1 MMGRA
6 AELLRTVQPVDDVP
20 ERFAA
25 LLQERFASRPG
36 ARFVLVASGGATAA
50 ACYDRAAERAEVDWS
65 LVDVYLGDERA
76 VPPDDPD
83 ANQRLVRE
91 HLIEALG
98 GVGSFTPMA
107 ATGDLER
114 CAAAYDEVL
123 RQLLRGP
130 GIDLIHLGVGPDGHT
145 ASLFASAASLT
156 ERERL
161 CVATCDPAGRNPH
174 DRLSVTYPVIDAA
187 RTVVLTVTGPEKHE
201 AIRRIRDGED
211 LPAGRVAAADIR
223 WLVDEA
229 ALRGGGR

>member
-1 MMGRA
+1 MGRA

-20 ERFAA
+20 
-25 LLQERFASRPG
+25 ERFASRPG

-114 CAAAYDEVL
+114 CA
-123 RQLLRGP
+123 
-130 GIDLIHLGVGPDGHT
+130 
-145 ASLFASAASLT
+145 
-156 ERERL
+156 
-161 CVATCDPAGRNPH
+161 
-174 DRLSVTYPVIDAA
+174 
-187 RTVVLTVTGPEKHE
+187 
-201 AIRRIRDGED
+201 
-211 LPAGRVAAADIR
+211 
-223 WLVDEA
+223 
-229 ALRGGGR
+229 